1 MAYTNN
7 NNGNRRYN
15 NNNNRGGN
23 YNNNQTPRP
32 KKMKMTF
39 PIPTDFYTYDRQGN
53 ATQVDRNAV
62 YAAIEDLCNNNVFST
77 LTVNVTIP
85 RDILLND
92 GKRGSL
98 TVGFINGFDLD
109 ASTVE
114 VTIYATSVEN
124 MKAIADSLMVIPKI
138 NAWNGEFRSFTGFS
152 FETIKDEAE

>member
-1 MAYTNN
+1 MPYMNN
-7 NNGNRRYN
+7 SNGNRRYN
-15 NNNNRGGN
+15 NNNRNG
-23 YNNNQTPRP
+23 NNNQTPRP

-39 PIPTDFYTYDRQGN
+39 PIPTDFYNYDRQGN
-53 ATQVDRNAV
+53 ATQIDRNAV

-77 LTVNVTIP
+77 LTVNVTIS

-109 ASTVE
+109 ASTID

-124 MKAIADSLMVIPKI
+124 MKKIADDLMVVPKI

-152 FETIKDEAE
+152 FEPIHDEAE